1 MSKQKYDITIHAG
14 HNTPN
19 KKGCGA
25 VGILDESE
33 YTRKLLKE
41 VKKKLKKHKITF
53 NDITVEN
60 AKGAID
66 VLEKLKERENKCLK
80 KINISLHLNCFNK
93 TANGTE
99 VLYRTKKPNTRKYY
113 SSMKKAGIKKRED
126 LKRTNLYIM
135 NQFNAPTFLIELG
148 FCDNKNDCKA
158 LEKNIE
164 KVASAVTWF
173 IIKNL
178 KEVKK
183 WL

>member
-1 MSKQKYDITIHAG
+1 MSKKKYDITIHAG

-19 KKGCGA
+19 KNGCGA

-33 YTRKLLKE
+33 FSRKVLKE

-60 AKGAID
+60 AKGAVD
-66 VLEKLKERENKCLK
+66 VLTKLKDQENDCLK
-80 KINISLHLNCFNK
+80 KINISIHLNCFNK

-99 VLYRTKKPNTRKYY
+99 ILYSTKKPNSRKYY
-113 SSMKKAGIKKRED
+113 SVMKKIGVKKRENV
-126 LKRTNLYIM
+126 KRTNLYIM
-135 NQFNAPTFLIELG
+135 THFNAPTFLIELG

-158 LEKNIE
+158 LAKDIE

-173 IIKNL
+173 VIKNL
-178 KEVKK
+178 KGVKK
-183 WL
+183 WR

>member
-1 MSKQKYDITIHAG
+1 MSREKYDITIHAG

-33 YTRKLLKE
+33 YARRVLKV
-41 VKKKLKKHKITF
+41 VKQKLKKHKITF

-60 AKGAID
+60 AKGAVD
-66 VLEKLKERENKCLK
+66 VLTILKERENDCLK

-99 VLYRTKKPNTRKYY
+99 VLYKAKKPNTRKYY
-113 SSMKKAGIKKRED
+113 SSMKKIGVKKRSNV
-126 LKRTNLYIM
+126 KRSNLFIM
-135 NQFNAPTFLIELG
+135 NVFKAPTFLIELG
-148 FCDNKNDCKA
+148 FCDNKKDCKA
-158 LEKNIE
+158 LTKDIE

-178 KEVKK
+178 KGVKK
-183 WL
+183 WQ

>member
-1 MSKQKYDITIHAG
+1 MSKAKYDITIHAG

-19 KKGCGA
+19 KNGCGA

-33 YTRKLLKE
+33 FSRKVLKE
-41 VKKKLKKHKITF
+41 VKKKLKKHDITF

-60 AKGAID
+60 AKGAVD
-66 VLEKLKERENKCLK
+66 VLTKLKARENNCLK

-93 TANGTE
+93 AANGTE
-99 VLYRTKKPNTRKYY
+99 VLYKAKKPNTRKYY

-126 LKRTNLYIM
+126 VKRTNLYIM

-183 WL
+183 WQ

>member
-1 MSKQKYDITIHAG
+1 MSKEKYDITIHAG

-33 YTRKLLKE
+33 YARRVLQV
-41 VKKKLKKHKITF
+41 VKQKLKKHKITF

-60 AKGAID
+60 AKSAVD
-66 VLEKLKERENKCLK
+66 VLSILNERENNCLK
-80 KINISLHLNCFNK
+80 KINISLHLNSFDK

-99 VLYRTKKPNTRKYY
+99 VLYMAKKPNTRKYY
-113 SSMKKAGIKKRED
+113 SSMKKIGIKKRGNV
-126 LKRTNLYIM
+126 KKANLFVM
-135 NQFNAPTFLIELG
+135 NAFKAPTFLIELG
-148 FCDNKNDCKA
+148 FCDNRNDCKA
-158 LEKNIE
+158 LTKDIE

-178 KEVKK
+178 KGVKQ
-183 WL
+183 WR

>member
-1 MSKQKYDITIHAG
+1 MSKKKYDITIHAG

-33 YTRKLLKE
+33 YARKVLQV
-41 VKKKLKKHKITF
+41 VKQKLKKHKITF

-60 AKGAID
+60 AKGAVD
-66 VLEKLKERENKCLK
+66 VLTILNERENDCLK

-99 VLYRTKKPNTRKYY
+99 VLYKSKKPNTRKYY
-113 SSMKKAGIKKRED
+113 SSMKKIGIKKRGNV
-126 LKRTNLYIM
+126 KRANLYIM
-135 NQFNAPTFLIELG
+135 NHFNAPTFLIELG
-148 FCDNKNDCKA
+148 FCDNGNDCKA
-158 LEKNIE
+158 LTKGIE

-178 KEVKK
+178 KGVKK
-183 WL
+183 WQ

>member
-1 MSKQKYDITIHAG
+1 MRKEKYDITIHAG

-33 YTRKLLKE
+33 YARRVLQV
-41 VKKKLKKHKITF
+41 VKQKLKKHKITF

-60 AKGAID
+60 ADDAID
-66 VLEKLKERENKCLK
+66 VLTTLKERENNCLK

-93 TANGTE
+93 KAFGTE
-99 VLYRTKKPNTRKYY
+99 VLYNLKKPNSRKYF
-113 SSMKKAGIKKRED
+113 SSMKKISIKKRGNV
-126 LKRTNLYIM
+126 KRTTLYIM
-135 NQFNAPTFLIELG
+135 NKFNAPTFLIELG
-148 FCDNKNDCKA
+148 FCDNKSDCKA
-158 LEKNIE
+158 LTKDIE

-178 KEVKK
+178 KGVKK
-183 WL
+183 WR

>member
-1 MSKQKYDITIHAG
+1 MCDITIHAG

-33 YTRKLLKE
+33 YTRRVLQV

-53 NDITVEN
+53 KDITIEN

-66 VLEKLKERENKCLK
+66 VLSKLKERENDCLK
-80 KINISLHLNCFNK
+80 KFNISLHLNCFNK

-99 VLYRTKKPNTRKYY
+99 VLYKRKKPNSGKYY
-113 SSMKKAGIKKRED
+113 SSMKKIGIKKRGNV
-126 LKRTNLYIM
+126 KRTNLYIM
-135 NQFNAPTFLIELG
+135 NRFNAPTFLIELG

-158 LEKNIE
+158 LEKDIE
-164 KVASAVTWF
+164 KVASAITWF
-173 IIKNL
+173 VIKNL
-178 KEVKK
+178 KGVKK
-183 WL
+183 WQ